1 MSEPASAAASFAR
14 WVHEAPP
21 SVVRKTNAALDE
33 SHLAGYVHH
42 AEHPAPTTRKS
53 PASATLQP
61 KRNPAPHA
69 QAAQSQPKDEFSCA
83 QV

>member
-1 MSEPASAAASFAR
+1 
-14 WVHEAPP
+14 
-21 SVVRKTNAALDE
+21 LDE